1 MKKEFFNY
9 ELPEDLIAQVP
20 LPHRSASR
28 LLVCN
33 ANNNSI
39 TDKNFSEINDTLK
52 LLFSLKKSNKK
63 LLLIANDSKVYPAR
77 VRVQRAT
84 GGRGEVFFL
93 ERGQKDTYSCLL
105 RPKSK
110 LKLGEVLYSDDGN
123 NEALFKVTS
132 LEPPFVSLLPPL
144 ALDAIL
150 EKYGEMP
157 LPPYIQRD
165 PHKIKNLSQVDKE
178 RYQTVYAN
186 YKEQGSSA
194 APTAGLHFT
203 EDIIAQCEKDNIEFT
218 STTLHVGLG
227 TFLPVQAEN
236 VDAHEMH
243 HEMYLISSELLNK
256 IIVYLENDWPIV
268 FIGTTALRSV
278 ESFFRM
284 IFSNLNYTE
293 FKLLLNEKKL
303 RNYLMPFA
311 DKWYSTNL
319 FIYPKNKTEKIK
331 PFVGHGIITNF
342 HQPCSTLVMLISALM
357 GYEFW
362 QEFYKHAI
370 AQQYRFL
377 SYGDSSLLIFGA
389 ND

>member
-52 LLFSLKKSNKK
+52 NLFSLKKSNKK

-77 VRVQRAT
+77 VRVRRAT

-93 ERGQKDTYSCLL
+93 ERGQKDNYSCLL

-110 LKLGEVLYSDDGN
+110 LKLGEVLYSDDGK

-203 EDIIAQCEKDNIEFT
+203 ENIIAQCEKDNIEFT

-256 IIVYLENDWPIV
+256 IIFYLENDWPIV

-284 IFSNLNYTE
+284 IFSNLNYAE

-362 QEFYKHAI
+362 REFYKHAI